1 MRSCQPSKILCIAGV
16 IVALMFFSDWE
27 TIQSMIKNGYLSNR
41 GSVEQIFTLF
51 ALDTFRCV
59 IVVLLAGL
67 YASSFCKDNNSR
79 YLRMILNRVDVTT
92 YTQCRFLANLC
103 VILLTSIGA
112 LLLYVLA
119 MRPWM
124 PLMPEESYQGFY
136 YRELA
141 VKYPLLYVVLTGYSL
156 GLVTAACSSV
166 GLLYSAYKS
175 NSFVSIALSALVFF
189 GAVSYIPIDSP
200 LSVLRIV
207 NMDGSFG
214 INTSQLLSFLWMNL
228 YMLSVIGI
236 CGWLFWRRM
245 KWKVKNGYV

>member
-1 MRSCQPSKILCIAGV
+1 
-16 IVALMFFSDWE
+16 
-27 TIQSMIKNGYLSNR
+27 
-41 GSVEQIFTLF
+41 
-51 ALDTFRCV
+51 
-59 IVVLLAGL
+59 
-67 YASSFCKDNNSR
+67 
-79 YLRMILNRVDVTT
+79 
-92 YTQCRFLANLC
+92 
-103 VILLTSIGA
+103 
-112 LLLYVLA
+112 
-119 MRPWM
+119 
-124 PLMPEESYQGFY
+124 MPEKSYQGFY

-141 VKYPLLYVVLTGYSL
+141 VEYPLLYVVLTGYSL

-166 GLLYSAYKS
+166 GLLYSTYKS